1 MDRWVGPPVGVGRTD
16 GRSAA
21 GRQVDLKRHYHFL
34 CTFLARRICD

>member
-1 MDRWVGPPVGVGRTD
+1 MWVGPPVGVGRTD

-21 GRQVDLKRHYHFL
+21 GRQVDLKTYHHFL